1 MRAQTRPASIVSLA
15 PLWCWGRGREERAT
29 KISKSAQP
37 QGEKG
42 MPRERSL
49 VTVVRMLEKL
59 SLYPLEIPPHQFPFM
74 VIRSSERI
82 FEENFRSPRDVFI
95 YY

>member
-37 QGEKG
+37 QGEK
-42 MPRERSL
+42 
-49 VTVVRMLEKL
+49 
-59 SLYPLEIPPHQFPFM
+59 
-74 VIRSSERI
+74 
-82 FEENFRSPRDVFI
+82 
-95 YY
+95 